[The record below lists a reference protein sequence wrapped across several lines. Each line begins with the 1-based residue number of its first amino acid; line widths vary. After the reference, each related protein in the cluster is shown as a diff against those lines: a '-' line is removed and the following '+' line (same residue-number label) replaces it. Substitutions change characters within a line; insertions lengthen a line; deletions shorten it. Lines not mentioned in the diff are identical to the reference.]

1 MGGGGIDLRWLPAGV
16 SDSDSEYMTT
26 MVLSAPECHHQSGTI
41 DVAELYARH
50 RLPLTR
56 LAVLLLGD
64 TASAEDAVQE
74 VFVKL
79 WSRPDLLKGVA
90 APSSYL
96 RTAVVNRA
104 RSVQRRRKLEREY
117 AVLDT
122 VDVEPAEITALVPLE
137 HREVMEAVKAL
148 PTRQREVLV
157 LRYWA
162 DLSETEIARTLGVTR
177 GTVKSTASRGMRAV
191 TARLRAGNA

>member
-1 MGGGGIDLRWLPAGV
+1 
-16 SDSDSEYMTT
+16 MTT
-26 MVLSAPECHHQSGTI
+26 MVLSAPECHRQSGTI
-41 DVAELYARH
+41 DVADLYATH

-64 TASAEDAVQE
+64 MASAEDAVQE

-79 WSRPDLLKGVA
+79 WSRPDLLQGVA

-117 AVLDT
+117 AVQDT
-122 VDVEPAEITALVPLE
+122 RDVEPAETTALLPLE
-137 HREVMEAVKAL
+137 HREVMEAVQAL
-148 PTRQREVLV
+148 PTRQREVLL

-162 DLSETEIARTLGVTR
+162 DLTETEIARTLGVSR

-191 TARLRAGNA
+191 TIRLRAGNA